1 MGKNRRFFGTYII
14 KVGVW
19 RWHWGGWTATTYKTP
34 VFNLLSD
41 DCFRRCWPV
50 WRCRPAASSRTAR
63 RPWPVLR
70 GSPPAVESMCRSHSA
85 EERKNMKLQR
95 TKFDSHLHI
104 RTSGWFKCWPTP
116 LSFSR
121 LRIFNLHLILAGLR
135 TSPGRF
141 HFGVWSRHGIPNHIL
156 AYAVSMH
163 QHWFALHS
171 SPHE

>member
-85 EERKNMKLQR
+85 EQRKNMKLQR
-95 TKFDSHLHI
+95 TKFNSHL
-104 RTSGWFKCWPTP
+104 RTYSHFGPVQVLTNYSILFKAADIQSTLNTCWPAHFSWEI
-116 LSFSR
+116 SF
-121 LRIFNLHLILAGLR
+121 
-135 TSPGRF
+135 
-141 HFGVWSRHGIPNHIL
+141 WS
-156 AYAVSMH
+156 V
-163 QHWFALHS
+163 
-171 SPHE
+171 E